1 MSLTEETAPSAPA
14 EPVVGREAAE
24 VAAGF
29 QPYKPEPETP
39 EEPDIKL
46 ADWAKSVRE
55 RELDA
60 APAKSYGL
68 PSDMPENGSWTVE
81 QAAKHLSEARAAEA
95 SQAQSDA
102 DAQLAAEIDAVRGE
116 QQPSQPDAENPA
128 FKEAVEKEAATK
140 GEQARVA
147 AEQAQA
153 QYLQGLSNAKLQAD
167 ASFLQQFPEFTHVPP
182 NQREQAFHLI
192 NQHNPARGQQ
202 ILNSL
207 NQMGELVNAFNQ
219 EASRQGAQRDAMARE
234 YAKTESAKFED
245 MIKGDTA
252 NRSEIESEI
261 IAAIQE
267 YGGNTDE
274 FIAVLQRPE
283 FRNAAVQRLLWDV
296 GKLRMMAKSPAKAI
310 PQPVPPVTKPGTS
323 TGRSTARAESIE
335 GLQRQLQTATGNN
348 ALKIAAKLTA
358 AKRSRNG

>member
-39 EEPDIKL
+39 EEPDISV

-60 APAKSYGL
+60 APAKSYGH
-68 PSDMPENGSWTVE
+68 PSDMPDNGSWTVE

-95 SQAQSDA
+95 SQAQSEA
-102 DAQLAAEIDAVRGE
+102 DAQLAAELDAVRGE
-116 QQPSQPDAENPA
+116 QQQPQPDAENPA
-128 FKEAVEKEAATK
+128 FKEAVERETATK
-140 GEQARVA
+140 TEEARAA

-153 QYLQGLSNAKLQAD
+153 AYLQGLSNAKLQAD
-167 ASFLQQFPEFTHVPP
+167 AAFLQQFPEFANIPP
-182 NQREQAFHLI
+182 AQRAQAFQLI
-192 NQHNPARGQQ
+192 AQHNPARAQQ
-202 ILNSL
+202 IGASL
-207 NQMGELVNAFNQ
+207 NQMGELVSAFNHEQ
-219 EASRQGAQRDAMARE
+219 QKLNSQNEARARE
-234 YAKTESAKFED
+234 YAKAESAKFEE

-252 NRSEIESEI
+252 NRAEIENEI
-261 IAAIQE
+261 VEAIKD
-267 YGGNTDE
+267 YGGNVDE
-274 FIAVLQRPE
+274 FIAVLARPE
-283 FRNAAVQRLLWDV
+283 FRNAAVQRMLWDV
-296 GKLRMMAKSPAKAI
+296 GRLRMMQKSPAKAI